1 MYFCSLE
8 LCLWLLKAETLNS
21 IIWEAYWDALVW
33 QVLYKFS
40 AALLLKSI
48 KKDLSGA
55 VSTLQI
61 KTRKI
66 KARSTN
72 ATVMVQ
78 IAAKQGLIFGL

>member
-1 MYFCSLE
+1 M
-8 LCLWLLKAETLNS
+8 
-21 IIWEAYWDALVW
+21 VW
-33 QVLYKFS
+33 QVLYMFS

-66 KARSTN
+66 KANSTN
-72 ATVMVQ
+72 VAVMVQ
-78 IAAKQGLIFGL
+78 IAAERGLIFGL

>member
-1 MYFCSLE
+1 M
-8 LCLWLLKAETLNS
+8 
-21 IIWEAYWDALVW
+21 W

-40 AALLLKSI
+40 AASLLKSI

-66 KARSTN
+66 KALNKCCYNGSDSCRERTYLWLVISLLLGS
-72 ATVMVQ
+72 M
-78 IAAKQGLIFGL
+78 

>member
-1 MYFCSLE
+1 M
-8 LCLWLLKAETLNS
+8 
-21 IIWEAYWDALVW
+21 
-33 QVLYKFS
+33 FS

-66 KARSTN
+66 KANSTN
-72 ATVMVQ
+72 VAVMVQ
-78 IAAKQGLIFGL
+78 IAAKRGLIFGL

>member
-1 MYFCSLE
+1 M
-8 LCLWLLKAETLNS
+8 
-21 IIWEAYWDALVW
+21 W
-33 QVLYKFS
+33 QLLYKFS

-61 KTRKI
+61 KTKKI

-72 ATVMVQ
+72 AAVMVQ
-78 IAAKQGLIFGL
+78 IAAEQGLIFGL

>member
-1 MYFCSLE
+1 M
-8 LCLWLLKAETLNS
+8 
-21 IIWEAYWDALVW
+21 VW
-33 QVLYKFS
+33 QVLYMFS

-66 KARSTN
+66 KANSTN
-72 ATVMVQ
+72 VAVMVQ
-78 IAAKQGLIFGL
+78 IAAKRGLIFGL

>member
-1 MYFCSLE
+1 M
-8 LCLWLLKAETLNS
+8 
-21 IIWEAYWDALVW
+21 W

-61 KTRKI
+61 STRKI
-66 KARSTN
+66 KAHPTN
-72 ATVMVQ
+72 TAVMAQ
-78 IAAKQGLIFGL
+78 IAVERGLIFGL

>member
-1 MYFCSLE
+1 M
-8 LCLWLLKAETLNS
+8 KAEALNS
-21 IIWEAYWDALVW
+21 IIWEVYWDALVW

-40 AALLLKSI
+40 TALLLKSI

-66 KARSTN
+66 KAHSTN
-72 ATVMVQ
+72 AAVMV
-78 IAAKQGLIFGL
+78 